1 MPYPLFAYDW
11 GGERITVN
19 DDGYFDITSSES
31 TFTITDGSSAGFT
44 YKVYNSNG
52 ELIVDSSDSYYVGFD
67 IPFDSTYYY
76 VFKHDNSW
84 EEIQRYYL

>member
-1 MPYPLFAYDW
+1 ML
-11 GGERITVN
+11 G
-19 DDGYFDITSSES
+19 
-31 TFTITDGSSAGFT
+31 
-44 YKVYNSNG
+44 NSNG

-84 EEIQRYYL
+84 EEIQRYYLWSYKVKLQVLMENQPPM